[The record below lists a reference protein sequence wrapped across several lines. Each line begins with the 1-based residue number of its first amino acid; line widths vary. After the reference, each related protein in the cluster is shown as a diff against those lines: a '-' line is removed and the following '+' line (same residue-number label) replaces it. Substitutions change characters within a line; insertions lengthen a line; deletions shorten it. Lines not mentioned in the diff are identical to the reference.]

1 MICPK
6 CGLQTLPEQKFCRSC
21 GASLQAITQRL
32 PEGTTVT
39 GPSTPAIIIREEMHG
54 ANRLV
59 QWGLIVMFVGAVIGV
74 VGKMLMHD
82 QVVTVVGVLLSLA
95 GMFLA
100 VYPYLSPS
108 SRTRHNSGP
117 PSQPE
122 LQKQSQPTKQLPEE
136 RTIEYVPSI
145 TERTTDLLK
154 TSGATPKQKED
165 ENWHS

>member
-1 MICPK
+1 MVCSK

-39 GPSTPAIIIREEMHG
+39 GPGTPAISIREEMHG
-54 ANRLV
+54 TNRLV
-59 QWGLIVMFVGAVIGV
+59 QWGFIVMFLGAAIGV

-82 QVVTVVGVLLSLA
+82 QLVTVVGVLLSLV

-108 SRTRHNSGP
+108 SRTRHNSGSS
-117 PSQPE
+117 SQPE
-122 LQKQSQPTKQLPEE
+122 LQRQSQPTKQLPEE

-154 TSGATPKQKED
+154 TSAATPKQKED
-165 ENWHS
+165 ENSRT

>member
-32 PEGTTVT
+32 PEDTTVT
-39 GPSTPAIIIREEMHG
+39 GPNTPAIIIREQMHG

-59 QWGLIVMFVGAVIGV
+59 QWGFIVMFVGAVIGV

-82 QVVTVVGVLLSLA
+82 QVVTLVGVLLSLA

-108 SRTRHNSGP
+108 APKRHNSAAS
-117 PSQPE
+117 SQPE
-122 LQKQSQPTKQLPEE
+122 LQKQSQPIKQLPEE
-136 RTIEYVPSI
+136 RTIEYVPSV

-154 TSGATPKQKED
+154 TPATPKHNETRD
-165 ENWHS
+165 LN

>member
-21 GASLQAITQRL
+21 GASLQVITQRL
-32 PEGTTVT
+32 PEGTTLT
-39 GPSTPAIIIREEMHG
+39 GPSTPAIIIREEMRG

-59 QWGLIVMFVGAVIGV
+59 QLGFIVMFVGAVIGV
-74 VGKMLMHD
+74 IGKMLIHD
-82 QVVTVVGVLLSLA
+82 QVVTVVGVLFSLV

-100 VYPYLSPS
+100 VYPYLLPS
-108 SRTRHNSGP
+108 SRTRDNSGAS
-117 PSQPE
+117 SQPE
-122 LQKQSQPTKQLPEE
+122 LQKQSRPTKQLPEE

-154 TSGATPKQKED
+154 TSGATPKQKEE
-165 ENWHS
+165 ENSHA

>member
-32 PEGTTVT
+32 PEGNTVT
-39 GPSTPAIIIREEMHG
+39 GPSAPAILIREEMQG

-59 QWGLIVMFVGAVIGV
+59 QWGFIVMFLGAAIGV

-108 SRTRHNSGP
+108 SRTKHNSGSS
-117 PSQPE
+117 SQPE
-122 LQKQSQPTKQLPEE
+122 LQKQSQPAKQLPEE
-136 RTIEYVPSI
+136 RTIEYGPSI

-154 TSGATPKQKED
+154 ASAATPKQRDD
-165 ENWHS
+165 ENSRT

>member
-32 PEGTTVT
+32 PEGTTLA
-39 GPSTPAIIIREEMHG
+39 GQITPAIIIREEMHG

-82 QVVTVVGVLLSLA
+82 QMVTVVGVLLSLA

-100 VYPYLSPS
+100 VYPYLSPP

-145 TERTTDLLK
+145 TEKTTDLLK

-165 ENWHS
+165 ENSRT

>member
-1 MICPK
+1 MVCPK

-21 GASLQAITQRL
+21 GANLQGITQPL

-39 GPSTPAIIIREEMHG
+39 GPSTPAIIIREEING

-59 QWGLIVMFVGAVIGV
+59 QWGFIVMFVGAAIGV

-122 LQKQSQPTKQLPEE
+122 LQKQSQPNKQLPEE

-154 TSGATPKQKED
+154 TSGATPNQKED
-165 ENWHS
+165 ENSHA

>member
-32 PEGTTVT
+32 PEGTTVA
-39 GPSTPAIIIREEMHG
+39 GPGKPAIIREEVRG
-54 ANRLV
+54 ASRLV
-59 QWGLIVMFVGAVIGV
+59 QWGFIIMFVGAVIGV
-74 VGKMLMHD
+74 VGKMLMHE
-82 QVVTVVGVLLSLA
+82 QVITVVGVLLSLA

-108 SRTRHNSGP
+108 SRTRNNSGAS
-117 PSQPE
+117 SQPE
-122 LQKQSQPTKQLPEE
+122 LHKQSQPPKQLPEE

-145 TERTTDLLK
+145 TERTTGLLK
-154 TSGATPKQKED
+154 TSGATPKQKEE
-165 ENWHS
+165 ENSNA